1 MISLWEKEYCTTNL
15 LINSIIHT
23 ITIISTILINI
34 GPNTKVIY
42 ANILGEFLDDMKN
55 GKGIL
60 YLSNG

>member
-34 GPNTKVIY
+34 GPHTKVIY
-42 ANILGEFLDDMKN
+42 TNILGEFLDDMKN